1 LREPL
6 YEWAKSRLSS
16 PLLDRAG
23 VNRYV
28 AVDLLQEHLQ
38 RKADHARPIWT
49 LIVLS
54 EWLEWVSEVE
64 T

>member
-1 LREPL
+1 MNGLNRNYLRL
-6 YEWAKSRLSS
+6 CWTRV
-16 PLLDRAG
+16 G
-23 VNRYV
+23 VNRIV
-28 AVDLLQEHLQ
+28 ALALLQEHTQ

-64 T
+64 A